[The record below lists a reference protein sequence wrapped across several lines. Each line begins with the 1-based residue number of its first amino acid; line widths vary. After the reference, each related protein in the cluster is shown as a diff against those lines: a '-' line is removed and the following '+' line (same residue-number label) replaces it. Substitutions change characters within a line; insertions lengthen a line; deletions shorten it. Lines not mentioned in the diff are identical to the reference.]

1 MRKTCPLCGEAAVN
15 GKCTKCGYTLPVEEE
30 LDAMSGIYDLEPS
43 DYPQDDESVRNALP
57 PIEKAEEY
65 DTLPSVEYEDFVPNV
80 PLGAEYQNQGVSL
93 EKNPVKLAE
102 REENVKRFKVVSDPY
117 SSAGNG
123 ARMPS
128 KGEYV
133 GNVNGQY
140 QNGNTS
146 QANGQFNQ
154 SAPKQSVPDTISDVF
169 GTDKMRRTAVI
180 LSVIF
185 PFLGVFLGIM
195 FMKSSDRDKNYG
207 FGRVLLI
214 IGILRIFL

>member
-15 GKCTKCGYTLPVEEE
+15 GKCTKCGYTLPVEAE

-65 DTLPSVEYEDFVPNV
+65 DTLPGVEYEDFVPNE
-80 PLGAEYQNQGVSL
+80 PLGAEYRNQDVSL
-93 EKNPVKLAE
+93 EKNLVKLAE
-102 REENVKRFKVVSDPY
+102 REENVKRFKVVSDTY
-117 SSAGNG
+117 SSAGKS

-128 KGEYV
+128 AGEYV

-140 QNGNTS
+140 QNVNAS

-154 SAPKQSVPDTISDVF
+154 SAPKRVIHVF
-169 GTDKMRRTAVI
+169 DSGKMRAAAVI
-180 LSVIF
+180 LSILF
-185 PFLGVFLGIM
+185 PIIGVVLGIM
-195 FMKSSDRDKNYG
+195 FMRSPDREKDYG
-207 FGRVLLI
+207 FGRMLLI

>member
-15 GKCTKCGYTLPVEEE
+15 GKCTKCGYTLPVEAE

-43 DYPQDDESVRNALP
+43 DYPEDDESIRNALP

-65 DTLPSVEYEDFVPNV
+65 DTLPSVEYEDFVPNE
-80 PLGAEYQNQGVSL
+80 PLGAEYQSPNVSL
-93 EKNPVKLAE
+93 EKDPVKLAE

-128 KGEYV
+128 KGEYIQ
-133 GNVNGQY
+133 NVNGQN

-146 QANGQFNQ
+146 QANGQFNR
-154 SAPKQSVPDTISDVF
+154 SAPKQFVHVF
-169 GTDKMRRTAVI
+169 DSDKMRRTAVI
-180 LSVIF
+180 LSILF
-185 PFLGVFLGIM
+185 PFIGLFLGIM
-195 FMKSSDRDKNYG
+195 LMRSPDRDKDYG